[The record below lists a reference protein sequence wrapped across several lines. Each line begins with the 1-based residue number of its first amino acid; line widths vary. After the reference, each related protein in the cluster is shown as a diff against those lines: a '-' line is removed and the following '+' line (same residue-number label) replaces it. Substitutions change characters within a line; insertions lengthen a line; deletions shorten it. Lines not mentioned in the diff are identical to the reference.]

1 MSTTNKK
8 PKEKEVT
15 GNTCKDNKETEDMF
29 NGNCL
34 PDGTKAGNKCNSN
47 GDKENIQVKE
57 PVIYI
62 GPDLKNIVSRNTI
75 FKNGIPEEITR
86 EAGSLPVI
94 MKLFVPLKKLPEA
107 LKTFTQGGFYKT
119 LYDNALKQIAE
130 TNNKGGDSYE

>member
-15 GNTCKDNKETEDMF
+15 GNTCKDNKETEDTL

-34 PDGTKAGNKCNSN
+34 ADGTDAGNKCNNN
-47 GDKENIQVKE
+47 GDEENIQAEE

-62 GPDLKNIVSRNTI
+62 GPDLKNIVPRNTI
-75 FKNGIPEEITR
+75 FKNGIPEEITK
-86 EAGSLPVI
+86 EAGRLPVV

-119 LYDNALKQIAE
+119 LYDNAVKE
-130 TNNKGGDSYE
+130 TAKINSKGGESYE

>member
-47 GDKENIQVKE
+47 GDKENIQAEE

-94 MKLFVPLKKLPEA
+94 MKLFVPHE
-107 LKTFTQGGFYKT
+107 KTARSIKNIYTGWV
-119 LYDNALKQIAE
+119 L
-130 TNNKGGDSYE
+130 